1 MGELFGWM
9 GKMLRVNL
17 SDGSTSTFSTR
28 DYITRFIGG
37 RGVAT
42 RLYWDETGPAT
53 GALDGENQ
61 LFFMNGPL
69 SGTQAPAAS
78 RSVVLGKSPMAVPE
92 QYAFGNLGG
101 HFGAALKWSGLDG
114 IAITGVLQN
123 NR

>member
-53 GALDGENQ
+53 GALEGENH

-69 SGTQAPAAS
+69 SGTQACHDQQP
-78 RSVVLGKSPMAVPE
+78 K
-92 QYAFGNLGG
+92 
-101 HFGAALKWSGLDG
+101 
-114 IAITGVLQN
+114 
-123 NR
+123 NRRFHISAPPHPP